1 MGPGVKRDDP
11 SPCEPINVS
20 QPTPCLAHHCAMQ
33 NPASQKEKPRKGTDL
48 SRGHIGSMNSGLML
62 RHVSQRD
69 AWIKGTTLESLRRV
83 ILAPLLRPSARS
95 LGCAGGA
102 RPKPTPHC
110 YNACMTKGSS
120 YCFECKRPLVE
131 IDNRGHHLR
140 GCLVVAHGRRGG
152 QAVSEG
158 LGCAACNSTVCE
170 IERAPTE
177 GRCTTVGDGKFS
189 IP

>member
-1 MGPGVKRDDP
+1 VKRDDP
-11 SPCEPINVS
+11 HRVS
-20 QPTPCLAHHCAMQ
+20 VLQLRRLQRVSGITVQ
-33 NPASQKEKPRKGTDL
+33 RKPASQKEKPRKGTDL

-140 GCLVVAHGRRGG
+140 GCLTCNIWWSLRGG
-152 QAVSEG
+152 GAVKLSVED
-158 LGCAACNSTVCE
+158 LYALQQLKRT
-170 IERAPTE
+170 
-177 GRCTTVGDGKFS
+177 K
-189 IP
+189 